1 MTAARRPS
9 RPNEAAGHGGLL
21 CPNGPAKRD
30 HRPLIYFVLG
40 GIAVAAFFTL
50 TRKDHVPAPAMAIAA
65 PRTQLP
71 NIVVPVTPAGST
83 TSAGRPPQTW
93 EELRAS
99 RAAALAA
106 RPAPVPVAQAEP
118 EPEAEA
124 PAAERPRREAA
135 RREPPRR
142 QPAREPAVEAPA
154 PPVPASQPAS
164 PDAADNAAPGRL
176 TISSTPWGQL
186 IVDGR
191 LYGNTPRLGLPIAT
205 GQRRIRVARDG
216 FEAFDTTLTVEPGA
230 VIRLT
235 GIRLREQP

>member
-1 MTAARRPS
+1 MTVKRPS
-9 RPNEAAGHGGLL
+9 RSIEATGHGGLL
-21 CPNGPAKRD
+21 FPNGPAKRD
-30 HRPLIYFVLG
+30 HRPLLYFVLG

-50 TRKDHVPAPAMAIAA
+50 SRKDNVPAPALAIAS
-65 PRTQLP
+65 PRTLTP
-71 NIVVPVTPAGST
+71 NIVVPAAPAGST

-106 RPAPVPVAQAEP
+106 RPAPEPALQAEP
-118 EPEAEA
+118 EPEADA
-124 PAAERPRREAA
+124 PAAEHPRRETT
-135 RREPPRR
+135 RRVPSRR
-142 QPAREPAVEAPA
+142 QPAREVVEAPA
-154 PPVPASQPAS
+154 PPVPATQPAG
-164 PDAADNAAPGRL
+164 PDGGAETAAPGRL